1 MKEMA
6 KLNDEILYYKERIKE
21 LEKKVYDLRLSR
33 LILMDM
39 LESVEKRRQEEIKDL
54 LKQNRILREKNQ
66 QYVKT
71 IWSLRENCK

>member
-1 MKEMA
+1 VKEMA

-33 LILMDM
+33 LILMDI

>member
-33 LILMDM
+33 LILMDI